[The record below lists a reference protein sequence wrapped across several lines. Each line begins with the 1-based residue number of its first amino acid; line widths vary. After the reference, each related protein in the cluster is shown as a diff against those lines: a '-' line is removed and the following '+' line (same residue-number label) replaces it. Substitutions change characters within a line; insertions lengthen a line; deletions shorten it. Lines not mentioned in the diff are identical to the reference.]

1 MTDHMKLGKR
11 IRDARRQRRL
21 TLERVASMTGLSV
34 GFLSQVERNITKPS
48 LASLALIAQSLEM
61 TVSGLLQESDLPIS
75 VSRREGRIAYQIK
88 DEAGSYERLSTSFP
102 TQLLSAVKLY
112 LPSALRSKVFSYD
125 GELIVYV
132 LGGTIRY
139 VIEGVIYE
147 LQSGDS
153 LHFSTSK
160 PHWVATPSDST
171 AEILVLST
179 QQVVDDYH
187 RISQHINVLD

>member
-1 MTDHMKLGKR
+1 MKLGKR

>member
-1 MTDHMKLGKR
+1 MTDHVKLGKR

-21 TLERVASMTGLSV
+21 TLERVAAITGLSV

-48 LASLALIAQSLEM
+48 LASLTLIGKALEM

-112 LPSALRSKVFSYD
+112 FPSALRSKLFSYD
-125 GELIVYV
+125 GEIIVYV
-132 LGGTIRY
+132 LAGTVRY

-160 PHWVATPSDST
+160 PHRVTTPNDSA

-179 QQVVDDYH
+179 QAVVDDYH
-187 RISQHINVLD
+187 RVAQHIHADN